1 MKGEIT
7 NLLIGII
14 IGILI
19 WQLITT
25 VLLLIDDFNTTFD
38 LIICGIP
45 LLLIWIIGYPF
56 RKTDFFNRIKY
67 YRCRRMV
74 KEEGK
79 ADTREY
85 YCTVHDERYGRI
97 TLPGDEKTYRMTRE
111 WFVSN
116 TRYVTRK
123 EIRKE
128 GLIYWKKY
136 QPLEEI

>member
-7 NLLIGII
+7 DLLIGII

-45 LLLIWIIGYPF
+45 LLLIWVIKYPF

-67 YRCRRMV
+67 YRCRRII
-74 KEEGK
+74 KEECK
-79 ADTREY
+79 ED
-85 YCTVHDERYGRI
+85 
-97 TLPGDEKTYRMTRE
+97 TRE
-111 WFVSN
+111 WFVPN

-136 QPLEEI
+136 QPLEENLKNV